1 MEGTK
6 VRVSKEW
13 LNQWIP
19 VDVSIDEL
27 SEKITRGGIE
37 VDDIIDYTEGIK
49 NLVVGYVES
58 VEQHPEADRLKI
70 CQVNTGEETNQI
82 VCGAP
87 NVKADSYVIVSKVG
101 GRLPGGI
108 KIKRAKL
115 RGQVSEGMICSL
127 EELGIPEDY
136 VPKEYQN
143 GIFMFNEDQNIGTDA
158 LSALYLD
165 DQVMDF
171 DLTPNRKDALSMAG
185 AAYETRALFGGEVKR
200 PESPLTEHEDNSNG
214 LFSIKNEDAE
224 AVSYYGAR
232 IVRDVE
238 IKPAPTWMQVRL
250 IKAGIRPINN
260 VVDISN
266 YVLLE
271 FGQPL
276 HMFDRDKIGS
286 NEIVTRFARQ
296 DELMTTLDGKTR
308 QLKDSDIVITNGRE
322 PIALAGVMGG
332 DFSEVTGATT
342 NVVIESALFN
352 PVSIRKTS
360 NRLNLRSE
368 ASARFEKGVSHE
380 FVLEAL
386 DRAAYLLE
394 KYAGGKVTGGVIS
407 DGGLNLE
414 NSEISITK
422 TFINNRLGMELST
435 EEIAESLLKLGLETT
450 VEGETLDISI
460 PSRRDDL
467 KIREDITEEVA
478 RIYGYDAL
486 PSSLPEYS
494 AITPGKLTDE
504 QKKIRIV
511 RHQLESL
518 GLSQA
523 INYALTSREKS
534 TQFTDRTEGL
544 ELLMPMSED
553 HAVLRNSMIPHL
565 IDNAVYNMN
574 RQQKNVQLYEMG
586 RVFVSRGEGNQPE
599 EIEMLGGLLAGEM
612 NQTDWLGTSIPAD
625 FYAAKGIVESVFEKL
640 GVEHNITYRQTEGFK
655 EMHPGRTADIY
666 MGEEKIGFVGE
677 VHPKYA
683 DDNDLNRT
691 AVFELDINA
700 LLDVKNGIIVY
711 EQLSKYP
718 TITRDI
724 ALVVEQSVTADELIT
739 TVKSAAKKYLEDV
752 FVFDVYEGENV
763 EDGMKSV
770 ALRLTYLNK
779 EQTLTDEEIE
789 AVHNPVLEALEAYG
803 AAIR

>member
-1 MEGTK
+1 M
-6 VRVSKEW
+6 RVSKEW
-13 LNQWIP
+13 LNEWIP
-19 VDVSIDEL
+19 VDVPIDEL

-37 VDDIIDYTEGIK
+37 VDDVIDYTEGIK

-87 NVKADSYVIVSKVG
+87 NVKEDSYVIVSKVG

-115 RGQVSEGMICSL
+115 RGEVSEGMICSL
-127 EELGIPEDY
+127 EELGIPEDF

-143 GIFMFNEDQNIGTDA
+143 GIFIFNEDKNVGTDA
-158 LSALYLD
+158 LKALYLD

-185 AAYETRALFGGEVKR
+185 AAYETRALFSGVVKR
-200 PESPLTEHEDNSNG
+200 PESPLTEHADNGERS
-214 LFSIKNEDAE
+214 FSIKNENTDA
-224 AVSYYGAR
+224 VTYYGAR
-232 IVRDVE
+232 IVKDVK
-238 IKPAPTWMQVRL
+238 IKPAPTWMQIRL

-276 HMFDRDKIGS
+276 HMFDKDKIGS
-286 NEIVTRFARQ
+286 DTIVTRFARQ
-296 DELMTTLDGKTR
+296 NEKMTTLDNKER
-308 QLKDSDIVITNGRE
+308 KLNDSDIVITNGKE

-332 DFSEVTGATT
+332 NFSEVTDETT

-394 KYAGGKVTGGVIS
+394 KYAGGRVMGGVIS
-407 DGGLNLE
+407 DGELDLE
-414 NSEISITK
+414 NSQITVTK
-422 TFINNRLGMELST
+422 KFINKRLGMNLSVDD
-435 EEIAESLLKLGLETT
+435 IADTLSKLGLETE
-450 VEGETLDISI
+450 VDEETLNISI

-494 AITPGKLTDE
+494 SITPGKLTDE
-504 QKKIRIV
+504 QKKVRII

-523 INYALTSREKS
+523 INYALTGKEKS
-534 TQFTDRTEGL
+534 RQFTERTEGL
-544 ELLMPMSED
+544 ELLMPMSEE

-565 IDNAVYNMN
+565 IDNAVYNVN
-574 RQQKNVQLYEMG
+574 RQQKDVQLYEMG
-586 RVFVSRGEGNQPE
+586 RVFISRGEGNQPE
-599 EIEMLGGLLAGEM
+599 EVEMLGGVLTGEM
-612 NQTDWLGTSIPAD
+612 NRTDWLNASVPAD

-640 GVEHNITYRQTEGFK
+640 GMDHNVSYRQTEGFK

-666 MGEEKIGFVGE
+666 LGEEKIGFVGE

-683 DDNDLNRT
+683 EDNDLNRT
-691 AVFELDINA
+691 AVFEINIDQ
-700 LLDVKNGIIVY
+700 LLSVKKGLIVY

-724 ALVVEQSVTADELIT
+724 ALVVKQTVTAAELMT
-739 TVKSAAKKYLEDV
+739 TVRSAAKKYLKDV

-763 EDGMKSV
+763 SDGMKSV

-789 AVHNPVLEALEAYG
+789 AVHAPVLDALEAAG

>member
-1 MEGTK
+1 MEGNK
-6 VRVSKEW
+6 VKVSKEW
-13 LNQWIP
+13 LNEWIP
-19 VDVSIDEL
+19 VDVSIEEL

-37 VDDIIDYTEGIK
+37 VDEVIDYTEGIK

-58 VEQHPEADRLKI
+58 VEQHPEADRLKV
-70 CQVNTGEETNQI
+70 CRVNTGEETSQI

-87 NVKADSYVIVSKVG
+87 NVRADAYVIVSKVG

-136 VPKEYQN
+136 IPKEYQ
-143 GIFMFNEDQNIGTDA
+143 GGVFIFNRDQNIGMDA
-158 LSALYLD
+158 LAALYLD

-185 AAYETRALFGGEVKR
+185 AAYETRALFGGEVSR
-200 PESPLTEHEDNSNG
+200 PESPLTEHTDNG
-214 LFSIKNEDAE
+214 EGAFSIKNEDAD
-224 AVSYYGAR
+224 AVPYYGAR
-232 IVRDVE
+232 LVKDVE
-238 IKPAPTWMQVRL
+238 IKPAPVWMQVRL

-286 NEIVTRFARQ
+286 DEIVTRFAAQ
-296 DELMTTLDGKTR
+296 NEKMTTLDGR
-308 QLKDSDIVITNGRE
+308 ERSLMDNDIVITNGRD

-332 DFSEVTGATT
+332 NFSEVTEKTV
-342 NVVIESALFN
+342 NVLIESALFN
-352 PVSIRKTS
+352 PVSMRKTS

-394 KYAGGKVTGGVIS
+394 KYAGGRVIGGVVS
-407 DGGLNLE
+407 DGELDLE
-414 NSEISITK
+414 DSEITA
-422 TFINNRLGMELST
+422 TAEFINNRLGMELSV
-435 EEIAESLLKLGLETT
+435 EEIAESLSKLGLET
-450 VEGETLDISI
+450 EIDGGILNISI

-494 AITPGKLTDE
+494 IVTPGKLTDE
-504 QKKIRIV
+504 QKKVRII
-511 RHQLESL
+511 RHQLEAL

-534 TQFTDRTEGL
+534 KQFTDRTEGL

-565 IDNAVYNMN
+565 IDNAVYNVN
-574 RQQKNVQLYEMG
+574 RQQKDVQLYEMG

-599 EIEMLGGLLAGEM
+599 EIEMLGGILTGEM
-612 NQTDWLGTSIPAD
+612 NRTDWLGTSVPAD
-625 FYAAKGIVESVFEKL
+625 FYAAKGIVDSLFEKL
-640 GVEHNITYRQTEGFK
+640 GLADNISYSQTEGYE
-655 EMHPGRTADIY
+655 EMHPGRTADIHL
-666 MGEEKIGFVGE
+666 GGEKIGFAGE
-677 VHPKYA
+677 LHPKYA
-683 DDNDLNRT
+683 EDNDLTRT
-691 AVFELDINA
+691 AVFEINIDR
-700 LLDVKNGIIVY
+700 LLDVKNGITVY

-718 TITRDI
+718 AITRDV
-724 ALVVEQSVTADELIT
+724 ALIVEQSMTADELIQM
-739 TVKSAAKKYLEDV
+739 VRSAASKYLEDV
-752 FVFDVYEGENV
+752 FVFDVYEGDNV
-763 EDGMKSV
+763 AEGMKSL
-770 ALRLTYLNK
+770 ALRLIYLNK

-789 AVHNPVLEALEAYG
+789 AVHTPVLKALEESG

>member
-1 MEGTK
+1 M
-6 VRVSKEW
+6 RVSKEW
-13 LNQWIP
+13 LNEWIP

-185 AAYETRALFGGEVKR
+185 AAYETRALFGGKVKR
-200 PESPLTEHEDNSNG
+200 PESPLTEHEDKESG
-214 LFSIKNEDAE
+214 SFIIKNEDTE

-296 DELMTTLDGKTR
+296 DEEMATLDGKTR

-342 NVVIESALFN
+342 NVIIESALFN

-394 KYAGGKVTGGVIS
+394 KYAGGKVAGGVVS

-450 VEGETLDISI
+450 VEGETLNISI

-467 KIREDITEEVA
+467 KIKEDITEEVA

-486 PSSLPEYS
+486 PSSLPEYT

-504 QKKIRIV
+504 QKKIRII

-612 NQTDWLGTSIPAD
+612 NQTDWLGTSVPAD

-640 GVEHNITYRQTEGFK
+640 GVEHNISYRQAEGFK

-700 LLDVKNGIIVY
+700 LLSVKNGIIVY

-724 ALVVEQSVTADELIT
+724 ALVVEQSVTADELMT

-789 AVHNPVLEALEAYG
+789 AVHNPVLEALEQDG

>member
-1 MEGTK
+1 MK
-6 VRVSKEW
+6 VSKEW
-13 LNQWIP
+13 LSEWIS

-37 VDDIIDYTEGIK
+37 VDDVIDYTKGIK

-87 NVKADSYVIVSKVG
+87 NVKADTYVIVSKVG

-143 GIFMFNEDQNIGTDA
+143 GIFIFNENKNVGTDA
-158 LSALYLD
+158 LKALYLD

-185 AAYETRALFGGEVKR
+185 AAYETRALFGGEVER
-200 PESPLTEHEDNSNG
+200 PKSPLTEHQDNGNDA
-214 LFSIKNEDAE
+214 FSIKNEDAD
-224 AVSYYGAR
+224 AVPYYGAR
-232 IVRDVE
+232 IVKNVE
-238 IKPAPTWMQVRL
+238 IKPAPTWMQIRL

-276 HMFDRDKIGS
+276 HMFDRDKIGAD
-286 NEIVTRFARQ
+286 EIVTRFARQ
-296 DELMTTLDGKTR
+296 NEEMTTLDNKKR
-308 QLKDSDIVITNGRE
+308 RLQADDVVITNGKE

-332 DFSEVTGATT
+332 DFSEVTDTTT
-342 NVVIESALFN
+342 NVIIESALFN

-386 DRAAYLLE
+386 DRAAYLLGE
-394 KYAGGKVTGGVIS
+394 YAGGKVMGGVIS
-407 DGGLNLE
+407 DGELELE
-414 NSEISITK
+414 NSELSITK

-435 EEIAESLLKLGLETT
+435 EEIEESLLKLGLETT
-450 VEGETLDISI
+450 VDGEILNISI

-467 KIREDITEEVA
+467 KIQEDITEEVA

-486 PSSLPEYS
+486 PSSLPEYTN
-494 AITPGKLTDE
+494 ITPGRLTDE
-504 QKKIRIV
+504 QKKVRII

-534 TQFTDRTEGL
+534 TQFTDRSEGM

-553 HAVLRNSMIPHL
+553 HAILRNSLVPHL
-565 IDNAVYNMN
+565 IDNAVYNVN

-586 RVFVSRGEGNQPE
+586 RVFIFKGEGNQPD
-599 EIEMLGGLLAGEM
+599 EIEMVGGVLTGEM
-612 NQTDWLGTSIPAD
+612 NQTDWLGTSVPAD
-625 FYAAKGIVESVFEKL
+625 FYAAKGVVETVFEKL
-640 GVEHNITYRQTEGFK
+640 GMDHNISYRQTESFK
-655 EMHPGRTADIY
+655 EMHPGRTADIFL
-666 MGEEKIGFVGE
+666 GEEKIGFVGE

-683 DDNDLNRT
+683 EEHDLKRT
-691 AVFELDINA
+691 AVFEISFDQ
-700 LLDVKNGIIVY
+700 LLSTKNGIIVY

-718 TITRDI
+718 KITRDI
-724 ALVVEQSVTADELIT
+724 ALVVNQSTTADELISK
-739 TVKSAAKKYLEDV
+739 VRSAAEKYLEDV
-752 FVFDVYEGENV
+752 SVFDVYEGDNV
-763 EDGMKSV
+763 EAGMKSV

-779 EQTLTDEEIE
+779 EQTLTDDEIE
-789 AVHNPVLEALEAYG
+789 AVHTPVLDALEQGG

>member
-1 MEGTK
+1 M
-6 VRVSKEW
+6 RVSKEW
-13 LNQWIP
+13 LNEWIP

-27 SEKITRGGIE
+27 SERITRGGIE
-37 VDDIIDYTEGIK
+37 VDDVIDYTEGIK

-87 NVKADSYVIVSKVG
+87 NVKADSYVIVSRVG

-115 RGQVSEGMICSL
+115 RGEVSEGMICSL

-136 VPKEYQN
+136 IPKEYQN
-143 GIFMFNEDQNIGTDA
+143 GIFMFNEAKNIGTDA

-185 AAYETRALFGGEVKR
+185 AAYETRALFGGEVTR
-200 PESPLTEHEDNSNG
+200 PKSPLTEHEDNGSAA
-214 LFSIKNEDAE
+214 FSIRNEDAD
-224 AVSYYGAR
+224 AVPYYGAR
-232 IVRDVE
+232 TVRDVE

-286 NEIVTRFARQ
+286 DEIVTRFAGQ
-296 DELMTTLDGKTR
+296 DEEITTLDDKTR
-308 QLKDSDIVITNGRE
+308 KLNDSDIVITNGRE

-332 DFSEVTGATT
+332 DFSEVTETT
-342 NVVIESALFN
+342 TTVLIESALFN

-394 KYAGGKVTGGVIS
+394 KYAGGRVTGSVIS
-407 DGGLNLE
+407 DGELNLE
-414 NSEISITK
+414 NSGISVTGS
-422 TFINNRLGMELST
+422 FINNRLGMDLST
-435 EEIAESLLKLGLETT
+435 EEIAGSLSKLGLETE
-450 VEGETLDISI
+450 VRGETLNISI

-486 PSSLPEYS
+486 PSSLPEYTS
-494 AITPGKLTDE
+494 ITPGKLTDE
-504 QKKIRIV
+504 QKKVRII

-518 GLSQA
+518 GLTQA

-534 TQFTDRTEGL
+534 KQFTERTEGL

-565 IDNAVYNMN
+565 IDNAVYNVN
-574 RQQKNVQLYEMG
+574 RQQKDVQLYEMG

-599 EIEMLGGLLAGEM
+599 EIEMLGGVLTGEM
-612 NQTDWLGTSIPAD
+612 NRTEWLGTSVPAD
-625 FYAAKGIVESVFEKL
+625 FYAAKGIVDSIFEKL
-640 GVEHNITYRQTEGFK
+640 GVTDNISYRQSEGFR

-666 MGEEKIGFVGE
+666 FGEEKIGFAGE
-677 VHPKYA
+677 IHPKFA
-683 DDNDLNRT
+683 EDNDLNRT
-691 AVFELDINA
+691 AVFEISIDQ
-700 LLDVKNGIIVY
+700 LLSVKNGIIVY

-724 ALVVEQSVTADELIT
+724 ALVVEQSVTADALMNTIR
-739 TVKSAAKKYLEDV
+739 KAAKKYLEDV
-752 FVFDVYEGENV
+752 FVFDVYQGENV
-763 EDGMKSV
+763 ADGMKSV
-770 ALRLTYLNK
+770 AIRLTYLNR

-789 AVHNPVLEALEAYG
+789 AVHSPVLEALEQDG
-803 AAIR
+803 ASIR

>member
-1 MEGTK
+1 MK
-6 VRVSKEW
+6 VSKEW
-13 LNQWIP
+13 LSEWIS

-37 VDDIIDYTEGIK
+37 VDDVIDYTKGIK

-87 NVKADSYVIVSKVG
+87 NVKADTYVIVSKVG

-143 GIFMFNEDQNIGTDA
+143 GIFIFNENKNVGTDA
-158 LSALYLD
+158 LKALYLD

-185 AAYETRALFGGEVKR
+185 AAYETRALFGGEVER
-200 PESPLTEHEDNSNG
+200 PKSPLTEHQDNGNDA
-214 LFSIKNEDAE
+214 FSIKNEDAD
-224 AVSYYGAR
+224 AVPYYGAR
-232 IVRDVE
+232 IVKNVE
-238 IKPAPTWMQVRL
+238 IKPAPTWMQIRL

-276 HMFDRDKIGS
+276 HMFDRDKIGAD
-286 NEIVTRFARQ
+286 EIVTRFARQ
-296 DELMTTLDGKTR
+296 NEEMTTLDNKKR
-308 QLKDSDIVITNGRE
+308 RLQADDVVITNGKE

-332 DFSEVTGATT
+332 DFSEVTDTTT
-342 NVVIESALFN
+342 NVIIESALFN

-386 DRAAYLLE
+386 DRAAYLLGE
-394 KYAGGKVTGGVIS
+394 YAGGKVMGGVIS
-407 DGGLNLE
+407 DGELELE
-414 NSEISITK
+414 NSELSITK
-422 TFINNRLGMELST
+422 TFINKRLGMELST
-435 EEIAESLLKLGLETT
+435 EEIEESLLKLGLETT
-450 VEGETLDISI
+450 VDGEILNISI

-467 KIREDITEEVA
+467 KIQEDITEEVA

-486 PSSLPEYS
+486 PSSLPEYTN
-494 AITPGKLTDE
+494 ITPGRFTDE
-504 QKKIRIV
+504 QKKVRII

-534 TQFTDRTEGL
+534 TQFTDRSEGM

-553 HAVLRNSMIPHL
+553 HAILRNSLVPHL
-565 IDNAVYNMN
+565 IDNAVYNVN

-586 RVFVSRGEGNQPE
+586 RVFIFKGEGNQPD
-599 EIEMLGGLLAGEM
+599 EIEMVGGVLTGEM
-612 NQTDWLGTSIPAD
+612 NQTDWLGTSVPAD
-625 FYAAKGIVESVFEKL
+625 FYAAKGVVETVFEKL
-640 GVEHNITYRQTEGFK
+640 GMDHNISYRQTESFK
-655 EMHPGRTADIY
+655 EMHPGRTADIFL
-666 MGEEKIGFVGE
+666 GEEKIGFVGE

-683 DDNDLNRT
+683 EEHDLKRT
-691 AVFELDINA
+691 AVFEISFDQ
-700 LLDVKNGIIVY
+700 LLSTKNGIIVY

-718 TITRDI
+718 KITRDI
-724 ALVVEQSVTADELIT
+724 ALVVNQSTTADELISK
-739 TVKSAAKKYLEDV
+739 VRSAAEKYLEDV
-752 FVFDVYEGENV
+752 SVFDVYEGDNV
-763 EDGMKSV
+763 EAGMKSV

-779 EQTLTDEEIE
+779 EQTLTDDEIE
-789 AVHNPVLEALEAYG
+789 AVHTPVLDALEQGG

>member
-1 MEGTK
+1 MK
-6 VRVSKEW
+6 VSKEW
-13 LNQWIP
+13 LNEWIP

-37 VDDIIDYTEGIK
+37 VDDILDYTEGIK

-58 VEQHPEADRLKI
+58 IEPHPEADRLKI
-70 CQVNTGEETNQI
+70 CHVNTGEETNQI

-127 EELGIPEDY
+127 EEVGIPEDY
-136 VPKEYQN
+136 VPKEYQD
-143 GIFMFNEDQNIGTDA
+143 GIFMFNGNQKVGTNA
-158 LSALYLD
+158 LDALYLD

-200 PESPLTEHEDNSNG
+200 PESPLTEHEDNGSG
-214 LFSIKNEDAE
+214 AFSIKNEDVD
-224 AVSYYGAR
+224 AVTYYGAR
-232 IVRDVE
+232 IVQDVK
-238 IKPAPTWMQVRL
+238 IKTAPIWMQVRL

-276 HMFDRDKIGS
+276 HMFDRDNIGS
-286 NEIVTRFARQ
+286 DEIVTRFAHQ
-296 DELMTTLDGKTR
+296 DEKMTTLDGKIR
-308 QLKDSDIVITNGRE
+308 NLEDSDIVITNGNA

-332 DFSEVTGATT
+332 AFSEVTEKTT
-342 NVVIESALFN
+342 NVLIESALFN

-380 FVLEAL
+380 FVLEAMN
-386 DRAAYLLE
+386 RAAYLLE
-394 KYAGGKVTGGVIS
+394 KYAGGRVMGGVS
-407 DGGLNLE
+407 FDGKLNLDD
-414 NSEISITK
+414 SEISVTRS
-422 TFINNRLGMELST
+422 FINDRLGMDLST
-435 EEIAESLLKLGLETT
+435 EEIAESLLKLGLET
-450 VEGETLDISI
+450 EIKNETMKISI

-486 PSSLPEYS
+486 PSSLPEYTS
-494 AITPGKLTDE
+494 ITPGKLTDE
-504 QKKIRIV
+504 QQKVRII
-511 RHQLESL
+511 RHQLESM
-518 GLSQA
+518 GLSEA
-523 INYALTSREKS
+523 INYALTSKEKS
-534 TQFTDRTEGL
+534 KQFTERDEGL
-544 ELLMPMSED
+544 ELLMPMSAD
-553 HAVLRNSMIPHL
+553 HAVLRNSTIPHL
-565 IDNAVYNMN
+565 IDNAVYNVN
-574 RQQKNVQLYEMG
+574 RQQKDVQLYEIG
-586 RVFVSRGEGNQPE
+586 RVFVSRGEGNQPD
-599 EIEMLGGLLAGEM
+599 EIEMLGGVLTGEM
-612 NQTDWLGTSIPAD
+612 NRTEWLGAGIPAD
-625 FYAAKGIVESVFEKL
+625 FYAAKGIVDSVFEKL
-640 GVEHNITYRQTEGFK
+640 GMANNISWRPTKGYE

-677 VHPKYA
+677 IHPRFA
-683 DDNDLNRT
+683 EENDLNRT
-691 AVFELDINA
+691 AVFEISLDQLMNF
-700 LLDVKNGIIVY
+700 KSGNIVY

-724 ALVVEQSVTADELIT
+724 ALVVKQSVTVEELMT
-739 TVKSAAKKYLEDV
+739 TVRSAAEKYLVDM
-752 FVFDVYEGENV
+752 FAFDVYEGDNV
-763 EDGMKSV
+763 EEGMKSV

-789 AVHNPVLEALEAYG
+789 AVHDPVLKALEQNG